1 MTAKTVSGRARMSKI
16 AVLGAGSWGTAVAD
30 FLAGAGREVTLW
42 GRDPAV
48 VAGITQAHRN
58 PRYLRDIQLCESI
71 KATTDLHQAVRGA
84 DIVAMAVSSGAVRE
98 VLVSAAPEV
107 SPSAV
112 IVSLTK
118 GLESGTLKRMTQ
130 VIEEVIPGPPVA
142 ALSGPNHAEEVSRRI
157 PSATVI
163 AAQDEEVSRL
173 LQRAFMTPE
182 FRVYRNRDLLGVEL
196 AGAVKNVIALAAGIS
211 DGLGFG
217 DNAKASLVTRGLAE
231 MWRLGAALGAE
242 SRTFSG
248 LAGMGDLVATC
259 TSRHSR
265 NRAVGERLAK
275 GQDVESAQAELG
287 MVAEGVRTTAALKE
301 LMERAGVDMPLSLSV
316 YDVVYRG
323 KDPLVCV
330 ADLMGRGPAEEE

>member
-1 MTAKTVSGRARMSKI
+1 MNKV
-16 AVLGAGSWGTAVAD
+16 AVRGAGSWGTAVAD
-30 FLAGAGREVTLW
+30 ILASAGREVRLW

-48 VAGITQAHRN
+48 VAGITEARRN
-58 PRYLRDIQLCESI
+58 PRYLRDIHLSAGI
-71 KATTDLHQAVRGA
+71 TATTDLEQAVRDA
-84 DIVAMAVSSGAVRE
+84 DIIAVAVSSGAVRE
-98 VLVSAAPEV
+98 VIVSAAPEI

-112 IVSLTK
+112 VVSLTK
-118 GLESGTLKRMTQ
+118 GLESETLKWMTQ
-130 VIEEVIPGPPVA
+130 VIEELVPECSVA

-163 AAQDEEVSRL
+163 AARDESVSRR
-173 LQRAFMTPE
+173 LQGVFMTSE
-182 FRVYRNRDLLGVEL
+182 FRVYRNSDLLGVEL

-217 DNAKASLVTRGLAE
+217 DNAKASLITRGLAE
-231 MWRLGAALGAE
+231 MRRLGAALGAE

-275 GQDVESAQAELG
+275 GQDAQSAQAELG
-287 MVAEGVRTTAALKE
+287 MVAEGIRTTAALKE
-301 LMERAGVDMPLSLSV
+301 LMEQADVDMPLSRSV

>member
-1 MTAKTVSGRARMSKI
+1 MNKI
-16 AVLGAGSWGTAVAD
+16 AILGAGSWGTAVAD
-30 FLAGAGREVTLW
+30 FLAAAGREVRLW

-48 VAGITQAHRN
+48 VAGINETRHN
-58 PRYLRDIQLCESI
+58 PRYLRDIHLSTGI
-71 KATTDLHQAVRGA
+71 KATTDLGRVVRGA
-84 DIVAMAVSSGAVRE
+84 DIVAVAVSSAALRE
-98 VLVSAAPEV
+98 VMVSAAPEI
-107 SPSAV
+107 SPLAV
-112 IVSLTK
+112 VVSLTK

-130 VIEEVIPGPPVA
+130 VIEDTVPGRPVA

-163 AAQDEEVSRL
+163 AAPDERVSRR
-173 LQRAFMTPE
+173 LQSVFMTPE
-182 FRVYRNRDLLGVEL
+182 FRVYRNNDLLGVEL

-217 DNAKASLVTRGLAE
+217 DNAKASLITRGLAE
-231 MWRLGAALGAE
+231 MRRLGAALGAA

-275 GQDVESAQAELG
+275 GQGVESAQAELG
-287 MVAEGVRTTAALKE
+287 MVAEGVSTTAALKE
-301 LMERAGVDMPLSLSV
+301 LMERAGVNMPLSLSV
-316 YDVVYRG
+316 YDAVYRG

>member
-1 MTAKTVSGRARMSKI
+1 MNKV

-30 FLAGAGREVTLW
+30 ILASAGREVRLW

-48 VAGITQAHRN
+48 VAGITEARRN
-58 PRYLRDIQLCESI
+58 PRYLRDIHLSAGI
-71 KATTDLHQAVRGA
+71 TATTDLEQAVRDA
-84 DIVAMAVSSGAVRE
+84 DIIAVAVSSGAVRE
-98 VLVSAAPEV
+98 VIVSAAPEI

-112 IVSLTK
+112 VVSLTK
-118 GLESGTLKRMTQ
+118 GLESETLKWMTQ
-130 VIEEVIPGPPVA
+130 VIEELVPECSVA

-163 AAQDEEVSRL
+163 AARDESVSRL
-173 LQRAFMTPE
+173 LQGVFMTSE
-182 FRVYRNRDLLGVEL
+182 FRVYRNSDLLGVEL

-217 DNAKASLVTRGLAE
+217 DNAKASLITRGLAE
-231 MWRLGAALGAE
+231 MRRLGAALGAE

-275 GQDVESAQAELG
+275 GQDAQSAQAELG
-287 MVAEGVRTTAALKE
+287 MVAEGIRTTAALKE
-301 LMERAGVDMPLSLSV
+301 LMEQADVDMPLSRSV

>member
-1 MTAKTVSGRARMSKI
+1 MARGRIGEGVQINKI

-30 FLAGAGREVTLW
+30 ILASAGREVRLW
-42 GRDPAV
+42 GRDQAV
-48 VAGITQAHRN
+48 IAGIADARFN
-58 PRYLRDIQLCESI
+58 PRYLKDIHLSAGI
-71 KATTDLHQAVRGA
+71 MAMTDLEKAVRGA
-84 DIVAMAVSSGAVRE
+84 DIIAVAVPSGAVRE
-98 VLVSAAPEV
+98 VIVSAAPEI
-107 SPSAV
+107 SSSAM

-118 GLESGTLKRMTQ
+118 GLESGTLQRMTQ
-130 VIEEVIPGPPVA
+130 VIEDVVPECPVA

-163 AAQDEEVSRL
+163 AAQKESVARL
-173 LQRAFMTPE
+173 LQSVFMTPE
-182 FRVYRNRDLLGVEL
+182 FRVYRNSDLLGVEL

-217 DNAKASLVTRGLAE
+217 DNAKASLITRGLAE
-231 MWRLGAALGAE
+231 MRRLGAVLGAE
-242 SRTFSG
+242 PPTFSG

-275 GQDVESAQAELG
+275 GQDAESAQAELG
-287 MVAEGVRTTAALKE
+287 MVAEGIRTTAALKE
-301 LMERAGVDMPLSLSV
+301 LAERAGVDMPLSLSV

>member
-1 MTAKTVSGRARMSKI
+1 MNKV

-30 FLAGAGREVTLW
+30 ILASAGREVRLW

-48 VAGITQAHRN
+48 VAGITEARRN
-58 PRYLRDIQLCESI
+58 PRYLRDIHLSAGI
-71 KATTDLHQAVRGA
+71 TATTDLEQAVRDA
-84 DIVAMAVSSGAVRE
+84 DIIAVAVSSGAVRE
-98 VLVSAAPEV
+98 VIVSAAPEI

-112 IVSLTK
+112 VVSLTM
-118 GLESGTLKRMTQ
+118 GLESETLKWMTQ
-130 VIEEVIPGPPVA
+130 VIEELVPECSVA

-163 AAQDEEVSRL
+163 AARDESVSRR
-173 LQRAFMTPE
+173 LQGVFMTSE
-182 FRVYRNRDLLGVEL
+182 FRVYRNSDLLGVEL

-217 DNAKASLVTRGLAE
+217 DNAKASLITRGLAE
-231 MWRLGAALGAE
+231 MRRLGAALGAE

-275 GQDVESAQAELG
+275 GQDAQSAQAELG
-287 MVAEGVRTTAALKE
+287 MVAEGIRTTAALKE
-301 LMERAGVDMPLSLSV
+301 LMEKAGVDMPLSLSV
-316 YDVVYRG
+316 YDVVYQG